1 MNSRMRIER
10 CTFVK
15 QSRLAGFFL
24 CLSVIGACSEAPIL
38 QTNLHLKQA
47 IDAEQKALI
56 SKALPL
62 YQKAAAAGEPEAVAA
77 VLRLSQGRTS
87 IKEQAQ
93 WLQSLP
99 LSKIELQPFFV
110 QLGLWQHL
118 EREEAHRVQQQLLEG
133 RFPELKQVKDLSL
146 TTPARQQCA
155 LTIQPVLSTLKSA
168 SQWQQLSQAWQQDRQ
183 LSSLAICFS
192 NPVFVDSLI
201 LSCSELQGTRI
212 HCDSE
217 AIKQVIQKTNAT
229 QVLVIAGKGGASY
242 NNGWLQLPETATLP
256 LLRHELS
263 HIFGFIDEY
272 PLSSDIA
279 VSECQAGRLTP
290 NLLFSIEDLPAY
302 LARWQLSADDIEL
315 TAVNSCQHA
324 SIQAYRVV
332 RVDSHL
338 QHYELAMPDLYLQ
351 LMQKQLQHPEQLMP
365 VAYYFAYLA
374 RQEQD
379 WQAWTLWMQQAAKAG
394 YPPAQ
399 EALAAA
405 ATSSGKQSAR

>member
-1 MNSRMRIER
+1 MRTSHID
-10 CTFVK
+10 CLK

-24 CLSVIGACSEAPIL
+24 CFSLLGGCTDVPVHQA
-38 QTNLHLKQA
+38 NLYLTQA
-47 IDAEQKALI
+47 MDAEQKALL

-62 YQKAAAAGEPEAVAA
+62 YQKAAASGEPKAVAA
-77 VLRLSQGRTS
+77 LLRLNQGRTS
-87 IKEQAQ
+87 IRAQAQ

-99 LSKIELQPFFV
+99 LSETERQPFLV
-110 QLGLWQHL
+110 QLGLWQQLPAAEAQRAQQELLVGLFPSRTQESPL
-118 EREEAHRVQQQLLEG
+118 EESAT
-133 RFPELKQVKDLSL
+133 S
-146 TTPARQQCA
+146 QQCS
-155 LTIQPVLSTLKSA
+155 LTIQPVLSTLQSA
-168 SQWQQLSQAWQQDRQ
+168 SRWLHLSQAWQQDRQ

-192 NPVFVDSLI
+192 TPVFVDTLT
-201 LSCSELQGTRI
+201 LACSEQQGTRI
-212 HCDSE
+212 HCDHK
-217 AIKQVIQKTNAT
+217 ALKPVVQRTGAT
-229 QVLVIAGKGGASY
+229 QVLVVAGKGGASY

-272 PLSSDIA
+272 PLSADIA
-279 VSECQAGRLTP
+279 VSECQAGRITP
-290 NLLFSIEDLPAY
+290 NILFSKEDLPSY

-324 SIQAYRVV
+324 STQAYRVV

-351 LMQKQLQHPEQLMP
+351 LMKKQLMRPEQLMP

-379 WQAWTLWMQQAAKAG
+379 WHAWQLWMQQAAKAG
-394 YPPAQ
+394 YPPAV
-399 EALAAA
+399 EALADAS
-405 ATSSGKQSAR
+405 TRSGRQSAR

>member
-1 MNSRMRIER
+1 MRIDR
-10 CTFVK
+10 CNFVK

-24 CLSVIGACSEAPIL
+24 CLSSLGACSEAPIHP
-38 QTNLHLKQA
+38 TNLHLKQA
-47 IDAEQKALI
+47 IDAEQRALI

-77 VLRLSQGRTS
+77 LLRLNQGRTS
-87 IKEQAQ
+87 IQQQAQ

-99 LSKIELQPFFV
+99 LSDHELQPFLV

-118 EREEAHRVQQQLLEG
+118 RTEDAHRVQQQLLEG
-133 RFPELKQVKDLSL
+133 RFPDLKQLNQFPL
-146 TTPARQQCA
+146 TTSVRQQCA
-155 LTIQPVLSTLKSA
+155 LTIQPVLSTLQSA
-168 SQWQQLSQAWQQDRQ
+168 SQWQYLSQAWQQDRQ

-192 NPVFVDSLI
+192 APVFVDSL
-201 LSCSELQGTRI
+201 LLACSEQQGMRI
-212 HCDSE
+212 HCDDK
-217 AIKQVIQKTNAT
+217 AIRKVMQKTHAT

-272 PLSSDIA
+272 PLSPDIA
-279 VSECQAGRLTP
+279 VSECQAGRITP
-290 NLLFSIEDLPAY
+290 NLLFSKQDLPAY
-302 LARWQLSADDIEL
+302 LARWQLRADEIEL
-315 TAVNSCQHA
+315 TAVNACRHA
-324 SIQAYRVV
+324 SMQAYRVV

-379 WQAWTLWMQQAAKAG
+379 WQAWALWMQQAAKAG
-394 YPPAQ
+394 YPPARK
-399 EALAAA
+399 ALAAA
-405 ATSSGKQSAR
+405 ASSSGKQSAR